1 MKMLLLKGTS
11 KEDMK
16 LMADLA
22 IRMGITAAYV
32 NAEDLQ
38 SAANE
43 PGSPA
48 ESGNHEKG
56 LPDTETEDVNDD
68 VIRKYRERFD

>member
-22 IRMGITAAYV
+22 IRLGITAEYV
-32 NAEDLQ
+32 NDEDLQ

-43 PGSPA
+43 PGSTA
-48 ESGNHEKG
+48 ESVNHEKG

>member
-1 MKMLLLKGTS
+1 MEMLLLKGTS

-22 IRMGITAAYV
+22 IRLGITAEYV
-32 NAEDLQ
+32 NDEGLQ
-38 SAANE
+38 SAANK
-43 PGSPA
+43 PGSLA
-48 ESGNHEKG
+48 ESANHEKG
-56 LPDTETEDVNDD
+56 LNDTETEDVNDD